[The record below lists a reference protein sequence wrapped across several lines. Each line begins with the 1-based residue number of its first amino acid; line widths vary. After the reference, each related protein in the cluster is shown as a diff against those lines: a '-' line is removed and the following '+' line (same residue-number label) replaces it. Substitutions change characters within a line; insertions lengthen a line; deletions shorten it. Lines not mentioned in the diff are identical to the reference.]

1 MLEAFQSHIET
12 RALFTTKSSYLLACS
27 GGLDSMCLGNLLLQ
41 SGITFEVAH
50 VNFQLRGKESEA
62 DQAFVQNWA
71 KRNGLTFHLK
81 LADTEKFAKQSGI
94 SIQMAAREIRYAF
107 FEEIRAT
114 QNLVGIILGHHQDD
128 QVETVFLNL
137 LRGTGIEGVYGMAE
151 RKGWLIRPLLNFSRA
166 GIQKYMAE
174 NQLTWREDSS
184 NEKADYKRNNLRING
199 LPAIYGLDLNARK
212 NLLTSFQRIKDT
224 GKAFGGLFE
233 NWKKTNIKE
242 DPPYQSLPF
251 AAIQNQ
257 PGASTLLY
265 FWLRPF
271 GFNSDQVQGITDAL
285 EQPKTGLVFEGSGYI
300 LYFDR
305 EELILAQVQ
314 KKFDPSFIFE
324 NTQELVLPDGK
335 FILTT
340 KNHPCQLDKTP
351 VNAQLDLSRLEY
363 PLEVRDWQEG
373 DKFVPLGMNSSKKI
387 SDFLIDI
394 KVPIAKKKSIKV
406 LLSAGEIAW
415 VIGLRIADW
424 AKVTPATQHILYFKK
439 Y

>member
-1 MLEAFQSHIET
+1 MLEAFQSHIKT
-12 RALFTTKSSYLLACS
+12 RALITPTSNYLLACS
-27 GGLDSMCLGNLLLQ
+27 GGMDSMCLGDLLLR
-41 SGITFEVAH
+41 SGINFEVAH
-50 VNFQLRGKESEA
+50 VNFQLRGKVSEE
-62 DQAFVQNWA
+62 DQLFVQNWA
-71 KRNGLTFHLK
+71 KSNRHTFHPK
-81 LADTEKFAKQSGI
+81 LADTEKFSKQGGI

-107 FEEIRAT
+107 FEEIRAA
-114 QNLVGIILGHHQDD
+114 QKLDGIILAHHEDD
-128 QVETVFLNL
+128 QLETVFLNL

-166 GIQKYMAE
+166 EIQNYMEE

-184 NEKADYKRNNLRING
+184 NEKSDYKRNNLRING
-199 LPAIYGLDLNARK
+199 LPAIYELEPDARK
-212 NLLTSFQRIKDT
+212 NLLTSFQRLKDT
-224 GKAFGGLFE
+224 GRAFGGLFE
-233 NWKKTNIKE
+233 TWKKTNIKE
-242 DPPYQSLPF
+242 DHPYQSLPF

-271 GFNSDQVQGITDAL
+271 GFNSDQAHAITEAL
-285 EQPKTGLVFEGSGYI
+285 DQPKTGLIFEGSGYV

-305 EELILAQVQ
+305 EELVLAQNQ
-314 KKFDPSFIFE
+314 KNFDPIFIAE
-324 NTQELVLPDGK
+324 NTPELVLPDGK
-335 FILTT
+335 YKLTREDY
-340 KNHPCQLDKTP
+340 PCQLDKSP
-351 VNAQLDLSRLEY
+351 VNAQLDFSRLDF

-373 DKFVPLGMNSSKKI
+373 DKFIPLGMNSSKKI

-394 KVPIAKKKSIKV
+394 KVPLAKKKSIKV

-424 AKVTPATQHILYFKK
+424 GKVTPATQRILYFKK